1 MVVFTG
7 LLFVL
12 AAGIW
17 YEINEGA
24 LEFASGN
31 QTQSILNSYL

>member
-1 MVVFTG
+1 MTIFVG
-7 LLFVL
+7 LLFIL

-17 YEINEGA
+17 YEVNEGA

-31 QTQSILNSYL
+31 QTQSLLNR

>member
-1 MVVFTG
+1 MTIFVG
-7 LLFVL
+7 LLFIL

-24 LEFASGN
+24 LEFTTGN
-31 QTQSILNSYL
+31 PTQSLLNE